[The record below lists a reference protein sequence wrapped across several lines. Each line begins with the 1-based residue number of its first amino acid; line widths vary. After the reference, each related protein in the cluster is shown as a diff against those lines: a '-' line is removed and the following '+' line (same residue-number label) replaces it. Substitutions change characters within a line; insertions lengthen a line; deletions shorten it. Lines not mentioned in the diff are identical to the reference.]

1 MNALY
6 WVLVVFLGC
15 LTVRFQIR
23 GELGEMF
30 QRVKNITPLI
40 WQTMHILKKTN
51 NLTCSNFL

>member
-30 QRVKNITPLI
+30 QR
-40 WQTMHILKKTN
+40 LKKYN
-51 NLTCSNFL
+51 PFNLANYAYI